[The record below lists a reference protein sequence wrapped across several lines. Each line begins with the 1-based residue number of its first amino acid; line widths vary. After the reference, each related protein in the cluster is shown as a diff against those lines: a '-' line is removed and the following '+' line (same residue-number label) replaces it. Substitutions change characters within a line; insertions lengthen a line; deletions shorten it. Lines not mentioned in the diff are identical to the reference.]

1 MKRQHHHHVPM
12 EPEWEALFNLCIL
25 LLEAIEQV
33 VEWCQSDVS
42 VCVCVCV
49 SVCVCVCVCVCVS
62 VSMSMFVCSP
72 THKLKDCVC
81 SVVATKN

>member
-1 MKRQHHHHVPM
+1 MKRQHYHHVPM

-42 VCVCVCV
+42 VFVCL
-49 SVCVCVCVCVCVS
+49 SVCMSVCAYIHACVLQIVIW
-62 VSMSMFVCSP
+62 
-72 THKLKDCVC
+72 
-81 SVVATKN
+81 A